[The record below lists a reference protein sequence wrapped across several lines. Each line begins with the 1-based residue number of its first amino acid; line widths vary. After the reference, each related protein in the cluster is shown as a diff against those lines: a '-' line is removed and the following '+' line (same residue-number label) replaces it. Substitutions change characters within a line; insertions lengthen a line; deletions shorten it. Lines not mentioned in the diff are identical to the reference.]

1 MHTLLES
8 EKEEKQEIKRQ
19 LKAINED
26 LKSSNIEIRATNDE
40 LIDKTRNQKEDI
52 WKLKNQ
58 IKDLHLKLDKMNELN
73 NKQQEDYEELK
84 EYTSLL
90 EDIKPEGLDSKFIL
104 I

>member
-1 MHTLLES
+1 
-8 EKEEKQEIKRQ
+8 
-19 LKAINED
+19 
-26 LKSSNIEIRATNDE
+26 
-40 LIDKTRNQKEDI
+40 
-52 WKLKNQ
+52 
-58 IKDLHLKLDKMNELN
+58 MNELN